1 MNNRQVEELAKLFL
15 DIGKL
20 VLASLLFG
28 FFQSDL
34 NPTFIFLY
42 SLIGL
47 TISLILFKM
56 GLQLLKEAK

>member
-20 VLASLLFG
+20 VLASIVLG
-28 FFQSDL
+28 FFQSGL
-34 NPTFIFLY
+34 NPTLVFVY